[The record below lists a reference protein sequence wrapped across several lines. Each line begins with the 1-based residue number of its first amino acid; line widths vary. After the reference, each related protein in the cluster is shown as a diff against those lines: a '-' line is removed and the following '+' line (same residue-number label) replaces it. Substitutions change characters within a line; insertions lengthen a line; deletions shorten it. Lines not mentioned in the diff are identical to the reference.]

1 MSKAPALVAPP
12 LVIPSDHLLLTAIMD
27 SRADAIYAKD
37 RYCRLLYVSRKMID
51 SLGRPAQEL
60 IGKTDIDLFG
70 ADFGR
75 RTQRDDLLV
84 MATDQPMIGAV
95 ESRLTSEGTVNWT
108 QTTKLPMHDEAGA
121 VIGLVGITREIN
133 EIRQAEM
140 KLQHAA
146 THDSLTDLPNRF
158 LMEDRLKLM
167 LARAKRAGTVA
178 TVLFMDIDYF
188 KIINDTYGHDIGDLV
203 LIAVA
208 ERLRK
213 CVRESDS
220 VSRIGGDEFV
230 ITAEAIYEIQDAD
243 RLVALLRREIARPL
257 RLGGHRIKVSASIGV
272 ALYPLDGEDSEALLR
287 AADTAMYRVKRERN
301 RMSGVL
307 SVA

>member
-1 MSKAPALVAPP
+1 MSQIPEEAPP
-12 LVIPSDHLLLTAIMD
+12 LSIPSDHLLLGAIMD
-27 SRADAIYAKD
+27 SRADAIYYKD
-37 RYCRLLYVSRKMID
+37 RWCRLLYVSQKMID
-51 SLGRPAQEL
+51 SLGRSGEEL

-75 RTQRDDLLV
+75 RTQADDLRV
-84 MATDQPMIGAV
+84 METDQPMIGEV
-95 ESRLTSEGTVNWT
+95 ESRLTPEGTVNWT

-140 KLQHAA
+140 KLQYAA

-167 LARAKRAGTVA
+167 LVRAKRAGTVA
-178 TVLFMDIDYF
+178 AVMFMDIDYL
-188 KIINDTYGHDIGDLV
+188 KTVNDTYGHDIGDLL
-203 LIAVA
+203 LIALA

-230 ITAEAIYEIQDAD
+230 ITLEAIREVKDAD
-243 RLVALLRREIARPL
+243 RMVALLRREISRPL
-257 RLGGHRIKVSASIGV
+257 RLGGHKIKVSASIGV

-287 AADTAMYRVKRERN
+287 AADVAMYKVKKARAASSSRQN
-301 RMSGVL
+301 
-307 SVA
+307 AA